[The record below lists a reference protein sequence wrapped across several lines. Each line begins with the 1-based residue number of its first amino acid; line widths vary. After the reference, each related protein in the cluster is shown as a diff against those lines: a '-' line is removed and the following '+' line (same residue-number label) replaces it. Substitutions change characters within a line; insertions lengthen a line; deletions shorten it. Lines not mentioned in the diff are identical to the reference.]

1 MLNKLQGAIMNIRE
15 NSMKSNRKLVL
26 TMVFSVCAIAL
37 FGFIQNAEAQE
48 TNVNGPVVN
57 PYLAS
62 PLYAIVHFDSS
73 QSDSTPYGP
82 PNGIFTVDL
91 TKRPIVYSGPVNVAT
106 LASTNKNYMWGV
118 GTDRVSY
125 INKADNK
132 WTAVAKYEALADAS
146 KGAFPA
152 IPDENL
158 STFGKSSA
166 VGMNTSSMDSLL
178 KNLFGENYP
187 DRLWNGIYSLVDKD
201 NVLYTNYNGSIY
213 AFALNDSNE
222 LSKGITKRYA
232 LEDPVTAIQGNNHQA
247 NTKVAGLSMTYDG
260 HIVITFS
267 NGVAVIDRDFNT
279 SSASFYKFGDD
290 EFVTNSIAI
299 DENSS
304 IYVASNTIMRKL
316 VWNGTTLSDNGAY
329 GAWSCPYNHSIQ
341 PPIVKNGNGTGS
353 TPTLMGFGNDPDK
366 LVVITD
372 GAKQMN
378 LVAFWRDNVPQGAKR
393 IAGQIPV
400 TCGFSPLPE
409 WIQSE
414 SSVVVYGYG
423 ACVENN
429 IPENISPDLLGQN
442 LILQFALLGPAYPGP
457 YGVERFQWNTSTH
470 QWSSVWAR
478 SDVENNAVPIHSQLG
493 NMALV
498 PGYRLPYG
506 WEVLG
511 LDWDTG
517 KTVHHTIFG
526 DKNFGNAAFPGP
538 LEYLTNGDLVFDS
551 VVGPIRIHYDI
562 HPGLNIENSVDPKTY
577 FAVGDLLD
585 YDYTVTN
592 IGDVNIAGP
601 ITVKDNLFGSKQISP
616 NGLAPG
622 QSVTIKASHLVTP
635 PDIYAG
641 FKSNSAY
648 ATGSFANK
656 EITSNSDTATARF
669 FGPTGNLYPTIY
681 YT

>member
-1 MLNKLQGAIMNIRE
+1 MNIIE
-15 NSMKSNRKLVL
+15 NPMKSNRKLIL
-26 TMVFSVCAIAL
+26 TIIFSVCAIAL
-37 FGFIQNAEAQE
+37 FGVIQTTEAQE
-48 TNVNGPVVN
+48 TTNVNGPVVN

-62 PLYAIVHFDSS
+62 PLYAITHFDSS

-82 PNGIFTVDL
+82 PNGVFTVDL
-91 TKRPIVYSGPVNVAT
+91 TKRPIVYGGPINIMT

-125 INKADNK
+125 INKADNN

-152 IPDENL
+152 IPDENF
-158 STFGKSSA
+158 STFGESSA
-166 VGMNTSSMDSLL
+166 VGMNTSSMDSFL

-187 DRLWNGIYSLVDKD
+187 DRVWNGIYSLVDKD
-201 NVLYTNYNGSIY
+201 NVLYANYNGSSVY
-213 AFALNDSNE
+213 AFALSDQNDP
-222 LSKGITKRYA
+222 SKGITKRYA
-232 LEDPVTAIQGNNHQA
+232 LEDVVTAIQGNNHQA
-247 NTKVAGLSMTYDG
+247 NTTIAGLSMTYDG
-260 HIVITFS
+260 HVAITFS
-267 NGVAVIDRDFNT
+267 NGVAVIDRDLNA
-279 SSASFYKFGDD
+279 SSASFRKFGDD
-290 EFVTNSIAI
+290 ESITNSIAI
-299 DENSS
+299 DENNG
-304 IYVASNTIMRKL
+304 IYVASNTIMHKL
-316 VWNGTTLSDNGAY
+316 VWTGTTLSENVAD
-329 GAWSCPYNHSIQ
+329 GAWSCPYTHSVQ
-341 PPIVKNGNGTGS
+341 PPAGKHGNGTGS

-378 LVAFWRDNVPQGAKR
+378 LVAFWRDDIPPGSQR

-414 SSVVVYGYG
+414 ASVVVYGYG
-423 ACVENN
+423 AFVANE
-429 IPENISPDLLGQN
+429 IPETISPDLEGQN
-442 LILQFALLGPAYPGP
+442 LMLNLTLVGPAYPGP

-478 SDVENNAVPIHSQLG
+478 SDVETSTGPSHSQSG
-493 NMALV
+493 NMALF

-517 KTVHHTIFG
+517 KTMHHTIFG
-526 DKNFGNAAFPGP
+526 DKNFGNPAYAVP
-538 LEYLTNGDLVFDS
+538 LEYFENGDLVLNS
-551 VVGPIRIHYDI
+551 IVGPIRIHYDI
-562 HPGLNIENSVDPKTY
+562 HPSLKIDNSVDPKIY
-577 FAVGDLLD
+577 FKVGDLLD

-592 IGDVNIAGP
+592 TGDVDIAGP

-622 QSVTIKASHLVTP
+622 QSVKGTDSHLVTP

-641 FKSNSAY
+641 FKSNSAH

-656 EITSNSDTATARF
+656 EVTSDSDTATARF
-669 FGPTGNLYPTIY
+669 FGPTMNLYPA
-681 YT
+681 